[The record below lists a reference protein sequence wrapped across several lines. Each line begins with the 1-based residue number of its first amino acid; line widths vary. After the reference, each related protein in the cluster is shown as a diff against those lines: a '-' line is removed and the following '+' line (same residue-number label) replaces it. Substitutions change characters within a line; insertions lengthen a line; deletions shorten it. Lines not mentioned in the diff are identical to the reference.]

1 MEREEGQQQAKRGK
15 GKMMDRER
23 SQLPAKRNTG
33 GNESRKKG
41 GGGEDGRSGWK
52 GCMQVERG
60 RKESRRKES
69 REEVRKGDQERKGR
83 KNGAD

>member
-1 MEREEGQQQAKRGK
+1 MRVRRRG
-15 GKMMDRER
+15 E
-23 SQLPAKRNTG
+23 AG
-33 GNESRKKG
+33 G
-41 GGGEDGRSGWK
+41 DGRSGWK